1 MKKPEY
7 PSSNGSHSSHP
18 KLRLPFQW
26 STRRRLVTTIVIV
39 FFMLTGVVTAMTYYV
54 VNRQLETVTV
64 NKSFTQAEDADEQHS
79 LNSQAIPPDSGKD
92 YVSAGYDSGK
102 DALTLTMEQGDIKSR
117 DLILAVSIAP
127 IIVFGILSGGITW
140 IIATRTQQES
150 IVWPLRLSRPTL
162 DWKGN
167 LSLFHMKT
175 TRRTL
180 LHPHTTSC

>member
-79 LNSQAIPPDSGKD
+79 LNSQAIFS
-92 YVSAGYDSGK
+92 
-102 DALTLTMEQGDIKSR
+102 Q
-117 DLILAVSIAP
+117 
-127 IIVFGILSGGITW
+127 
-140 IIATRTQQES
+140 
-150 IVWPLRLSRPTL
+150 
-162 DWKGN
+162 
-167 LSLFHMKT
+167 SLFRIRSCSRKPSRSGCPDWHCHCRPSREASSFGRFRDWHFPGRIT
-175 TRRTL
+175 STR
-180 LHPHTTSC
+180 SACAASSI

>member
-7 PSSNGSHSSHP
+7 PSSNRSHSSHP
-18 KLRLPFQW
+18 KLHLPFQW

-79 LNSQAIPPDSGKD
+79 LNSIPPESDKD

-117 DLILAVSIAP
+117 DLIFLFQIRKRHHVSIAGK
-127 IIVFGILSGGITW
+127 VCVDGTFG
-140 IIATRTQQES
+140 
-150 IVWPLRLSRPTL
+150 LRYQ
-162 DWKGN
+162 
-167 LSLFHMKT
+167 
-175 TRRTL
+175 
-180 LHPHTTSC
+180 SCHGRSQKNSVIGAHGFRKAF

>member
-1 MKKPEY
+1 
-7 PSSNGSHSSHP
+7 
-18 KLRLPFQW
+18 
-26 STRRRLVTTIVIV
+26 
-39 FFMLTGVVTAMTYYV
+39 MTYYV

-79 LNSQAIPPDSGKD
+79 LNSIPPESDKD

-140 IIATRTQQES
+140 IIATRTQRRINSVASQIIASDAGLERQP
-150 IVWPLRLSRPTL
+150 IVIPYENDEAYTIASAYNLMLKDLNSAISREKEFIADASHELKSTCGHFSRIGDSAAQPA
-162 DWKGN
+162 
-167 LSLFHMKT
+167 F
-175 TRRTL
+175 R
-180 LHPHTTSC
+180 

>member
-102 DALTLTMEQGDIKSR
+102 DALTLTMEQGDI
-117 DLILAVSIAP
+117 
-127 IIVFGILSGGITW
+127 
-140 IIATRTQQES
+140 
-150 IVWPLRLSRPTL
+150 
-162 DWKGN
+162 
-167 LSLFHMKT
+167 
-175 TRRTL
+175 
-180 LHPHTTSC
+180 

>member
-79 LNSQAIPPDSGKD
+79 LNSHS
-92 YVSAGYDSGK
+92 S
-102 DALTLTMEQGDIKSR
+102 
-117 DLILAVSIAP
+117 
-127 IIVFGILSGGITW
+127 
-140 IIATRTQQES
+140 
-150 IVWPLRLSRPTL
+150 
-162 DWKGN
+162 
-167 LSLFHMKT
+167 
-175 TRRTL
+175 
-180 LHPHTTSC
+180 

>member
-102 DALTLTMEQGDIKSR
+102 DYG
-117 DLILAVSIAP
+117 
-127 IIVFGILSGGITW
+127 
-140 IIATRTQQES
+140 
-150 IVWPLRLSRPTL
+150 
-162 DWKGN
+162 
-167 LSLFHMKT
+167 
-175 TRRTL
+175 TRR
-180 LHPHTTSC
+180 HKIPGSDIGGKHSPHHCFRHIIWRNNLDYRH